1 MPTDKKQIK
10 EAIRR
15 EFKKCARDP
24 VHFLRRYCY
33 IQHPLK
39 GKIKF
44 DLFDYQEKTLKE
56 HCKAKSGFQ
65 FKPWFSDSLP
75 PP

>member
-10 EAIRR
+10 EAIRK

-44 DLFDYQEKTLKE
+44 DLFD
-56 HCKAKSGFQ
+56 
-65 FKPWFSDSLP
+65 
-75 PP
+75 